1 MPQIRLTD
9 QYRKQKKNVGHRLNS
24 GQNLSTCS
32 TSTMILPILP
42 MDVIYY
48 LMQFHPW
55 WMRAAPVS
63 KVWVRHVLDKRTL
76 VRRWKS
82 KRLLFS
88 YMTLFGPMTNW
99 SWEFFAVKVCRLK
112 QRSRNQAWNLSWK
125 AAAVRHMTQKR
136 CQACG
141 VDTVSNVFGTYLCK
155 SCRSS
160 KRKVNAY
167 MLTTGQA
174 KTRTGISKRLLDTIP
189 YYRGVM
195 GARLRF
201 AIDIHRLLLS
211 SQSPQQTTLKE

>member
-1 MPQIRLTD
+1 M
-9 QYRKQKKNVGHRLNS
+9 N
-24 GQNLSTCS
+24 
-32 TSTMILPILP
+32 LPILP

-48 LMQFHPW
+48 LMHFLPW

-63 KVWVRHVLDKRTL
+63 KVWVRHVMVKRTL
-76 VRRWKS
+76 VRHWKS

-88 YMTLFGPMTNW
+88 YMTLFGPRTNW
-99 SWEFFAVKVCRLK
+99 SWKFFAVHVCRLK
-112 QRSRNQAWNLSWK
+112 KRSRNQAWNLSWK

-201 AIDIHRLLLS
+201 ATDIHRLLHS
-211 SQSPQQTTLKE
+211 RPEEPEH

>member
-1 MPQIRLTD
+1 MKFNCKT
-9 QYRKQKKNVGHRLNS
+9 NVGHRLNS

-48 LMQFHPW
+48 LMHFLPW

-63 KVWVRHVLDKRTL
+63 KIWIGHVLDKRIL
-76 VRRWKS
+76 VRHWKS

-88 YMTLFGPMTNW
+88 YLTLWGARPSW
-99 SWEFFAVKVCRLK
+99 SWKFFAVHVCRLK
-112 QRSRNQAWNLSWK
+112 QRSRNQEWNLSWR

-136 CQACG
+136 CQSCG
-141 VDTVSNVFGTYLCK
+141 VTTTSNVFGTYLCK
-155 SCRSS
+155 NCRSS
-160 KRKVNAY
+160 KRKIHAY

-189 YYRGVM
+189 YYRGGM

-201 AIDIHRLLLS
+201 ATDIHLLLS
-211 SQSPQQTTLKE
+211 SQSPQFQ